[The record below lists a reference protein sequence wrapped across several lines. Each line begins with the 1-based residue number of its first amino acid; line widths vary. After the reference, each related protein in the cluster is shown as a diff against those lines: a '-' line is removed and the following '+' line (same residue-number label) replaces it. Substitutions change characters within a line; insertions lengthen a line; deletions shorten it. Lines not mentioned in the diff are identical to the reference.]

1 MIAAAILP
9 LGMLELLSV
18 ADIINE
24 YSKLNIEIVSI
35 AKCQSSELVN
45 CYHDI
50 WKDYTTLVTI
60 EIS

>member
-1 MIAAAILP
+1 
-9 LGMLELLSV
+9 MLELLSA
-18 ADIINE
+18 ADIMNE